1 MICMN
6 CSHYWLCMFKAEKEG
21 RRLYP
26 CNKFEMKQDTL
37 FVSKDFIK
45 HRSHIHY
52 LMKHSGHNSAGVI
65 ATYNSKKK
73 TITLK
78 EEAFDLCSIA
88 KDFVRLS
95 LEDEEVNSN
104 DR

>member
-1 MICMN
+1 MN
-6 CSHYWLCMFKAEKEG
+6 CKDCSKYKLCLYINNGNEEK
-21 RRLYP
+21 LSP
-26 CNKFEMKQDTL
+26 CKNFNLPNGYL

-45 HRSHIHY
+45 HRPHIHY

-78 EEAFDLCSIA
+78 EEAFDLCTVA
-88 KDFVRLS
+88 DDFVRLS
-95 LEDEEVNSN
+95 LEDVKGGGKE
-104 DR
+104 